1 MIAQLPSGLAAR
13 NPLWPEAR
21 WNLTGLFVHDLLTL
35 QVFSLLHERFGCHL
49 KFDSIHGAPN
59 VPWNCGRFSATPVP
73 TSKAL
78 EAMVSTFNDVGIG
91 VFFTFTNHLL
101 DKNDLDDRTCNRLL
115 ESIDNGLGLNGVILA
130 SDLLYDHIRQRHPEL
145 KLTASIIKVTE
156 ERGRGNVAYYQS
168 VLPRFDSVMVHP
180 DDGFNCDLLDHLDRD
195 KIEIMVNE
203 NCAFQCPNRVK
214 DYEVMAQVLK
224 AGEPPGPDNAY
235 MAMERR
241 HCRMPLKKLTS
252 AIQSCN
258 FPAAHLLRVY
268 EMGFRRF
275 KLQGRQDMPA
285 TFLFSLLRFAIE
297 PEILAPVIYKAFI
310 SGHVSRLAAEAVT
323 KTRAAYQRASD
334 AARAAAG
341 GDGARQGDLA
351 PTRPMIV
358 QAPVVAGHGLPTGV
372 ETRHPL
378 WPDACWTIE
387 GMSTHGRL
395 IREMLALLADRF
407 DGRPNVE
414 RVCGGLGA
422 AWNGAPQSGA
432 GGMNMELWA
441 QTVRQFNDMGV
452 GVCCLFND
460 TRIASADL
468 NDEMGNRILEIL
480 DDGSGLNG
488 VGLASDVLAD
498 HIRSRHPGL
507 TLTASAVKTMAE
519 GGGGRVEYYQSLA
532 KRFDTVALCSEDG
545 FDEALLVQLDRDRIE
560 ILVNEDAPWCGAADG
575 GPMGSVDRRGTPMS
589 ALDAGVRS
597 RNFTTAELKR
607 VYDLGYRRFRLQSAG
622 RNPNLFLYDILRY
635 TLEPNLLLPVVFK
648 SFTNDWARE
657 QAAAALNGLGSQA
670 DQSP

>member
-1 MIAQLPSGLAAR
+1 MISQLPSGLAAR

-35 QVFSLLHERFGCHL
+35 QVFSLLHERFGCPL
-49 KFDSIHGAPN
+49 KFDSIHGAPD
-59 VPWNCGRFSATPVP
+59 VPWNCGRFSFTPAP
-73 TSKAL
+73 TAQAL
-78 EAMVSTFNDVGIG
+78 EAMLRTFNDVGIG
-91 VFFTFTNHLL
+91 VFFTFSNHLL
-101 DKNDLDDRTCNRLL
+101 DKNDLDDRACNRLL

-130 SDLLYDHIRQRHPEL
+130 SDLLYDHIRRRHPEL

-180 DDGFNCDLLDHLDRD
+180 DDGFNCEVLDQLDRD

-224 AGEPPGPDNAY
+224 AGGLPGPDNPY
-235 MAMERR
+235 MVMERR

-258 FPAAHLLRVY
+258 FPTAQMVRVY

-297 PEILAPVIYKAFI
+297 PDILAPVIYKAFI
-310 SGHVSRLAAEAVT
+310 SGRVSRLAAEAVT
-323 KTRAAYQRASD
+323 KTRAAYQRAPD
-334 AARAAAG
+334 AARAAG
-341 GDGARQGDLA
+341 GDEARQGDLA
-351 PTRPMIV
+351 PPRPMIV
-358 QAPVVAGHGLPTGV
+358 QAPVVAGDGLPTGA

-378 WPDACWTIE
+378 WPDARWTIE
-387 GMSTHGRL
+387 GMATHGRL

-414 RVCGGLGA
+414 RVCGGGPGA
-422 AWNGAPQSGA
+422 GWNGARQSGA

-441 QTVRQFNDMGV
+441 RTVRQFNDMGV
-452 GVCCLFND
+452 GVRCLFND

-468 NDEMGNRILEIL
+468 NDDMGNRILEIL

-507 TLTASAVKTMAE
+507 KLTASAVKTIVE
-519 GGGGRVEYYQSLA
+519 GGGGRVEHYQSLA

-545 FDEALLVQLDRDRIE
+545 FDEDLLAQLDRDRIE
-560 ILVNEDAPWCGAADG
+560 ILVNDDAPWCGAADG
-575 GPMGSVDRRGTPMS
+575 APKGSADRRAMPMS
-589 ALDAGVRS
+589 ALDADVRS

-657 QAAAALNGLGSQA
+657 QASVALDGTGLQA
-670 DQSP
+670 SQSP